1 MSPPAASP
9 ESSAARTGSS
19 SAARTGSSDA
29 PLLEVEGIARSY
41 AAPGG
46 AFRRR
51 GEAVH
56 AVRDVS
62 FALRRGETLALVGES
77 GCGKSTTARIVLGL
91 ERPDA
96 GVVRF
101 DGADVHALS
110 GSGLRAFRR
119 RAQIVFQDPVGS
131 LNPRIRVGEALA
143 EPLRVHGVVPRERV
157 PERVAE
163 LLARVGLD
171 PEDADRYPH
180 EFSGG
185 QRQRIGIARAL
196 SVEPDLVV
204 ADEPV
209 SALDVSVQAQVLNLL
224 ADLQRDLGLTYLFIA
239 HDLAVVRQVAERVA
253 VMYMG
258 RVVETGPCEELFRRP
273 LHPYTRALLE
283 AVPRPRPG
291 RRARAPVR
299 GEARAGAVPEAGCP
313 FEPRCAHPERDAACR
328 ASLPSLEAK
337 RPGGWARCI
346 KMPAW
351 RVEDG
356 TGRIPDTGDE
366 PPA

>member
-1 MSPPAASP
+1 VSGPAPSP
-9 ESSAARTGSS
+9 ARAGE
-19 SAARTGSSDA
+19 G
-29 PLLEVEGIARSY
+29 PLLEVEGIARTY

-51 GEAVH
+51 GEAIH
-56 AVRDVS
+56 AVRDVT
-62 FALRRGETLALVGES
+62 FQLRRGETLALVGES

-96 GVVRF
+96 GTVRF
-101 DGADVHALS
+101 DGADVHGLS
-110 GSGLRAFRR
+110 GADLLSFRR

-131 LNPRIRVGEALA
+131 LNPRIRVGEALG

-157 PERVAE
+157 AARVAG
-163 LLARVGLD
+163 LLRRVGLD

-224 ADLQRDLGLTYLFIA
+224 SDLQRDLGLTYLFIA
-239 HDLAVVRQVAERVA
+239 HDLAVVRHVARRVA

-258 RVVETGPCEELFRRP
+258 RIVESGTCEALFERP

-291 RRARAPVR
+291 RRVRAPVR

-313 FEPRCAHPERDAACR
+313 FEPRCTHPERDAACR
-328 ASLPSLEAK
+328 ATLPPLEHK
-337 RPGGWARCI
+337 RPEGWARCI
-346 KMPAW
+346 KTPAW
-351 RVEDG
+351 RVVEEMG
-356 TGRIPDTGDE
+356 PPAGVADE

>member
-1 MSPPAASP
+1 MSRAGG
-9 ESSAARTGSS
+9 TGDTSGG
-19 SAARTGSSDA
+19 AEGPRVDA
-29 PLLEVEGIARSY
+29 PLLQVEAIARAY

-46 AFRRR
+46 AFRHR
-51 GEAVH
+51 GEAIR

-62 FALRRGETLALVGES
+62 FELRRGETLALVGES

-96 GVVRF
+96 GTVRF

-110 GSGLRAFRR
+110 GHGLLAFRR

-143 EPLRVHGVVPRERV
+143 EPLRVHGVVPRDRV
-157 PERVAE
+157 PERVAA
-163 LLARVGLD
+163 LLRRVGLD
-171 PEDADRYPH
+171 PEDAGRYPH

-239 HDLAVVRQVAERVA
+239 HDLAVVRQVAQRVA

-258 RVVETGPCEELFRRP
+258 RIVETGPCEDLFQRP

-291 RRARAPVR
+291 RRVRAPVR
-299 GEARAGAVPEAGCP
+299 GEARAGAVPERGCP
-313 FEPRCAHPERDAACR
+313 FEPRCTHPERDEDCR
-328 ASLPSLEAK
+328 TALPPLERR

-346 KMPAW
+346 KTAAW
-351 RVEDG
+351 RVGGEMG
-356 TGRIPDTGDE
+356 PAGPSVE
-366 PPA
+366 NPPA